1 VPRRPPGST
10 SGAVGASIAR
20 VRRLAVLI
28 VLVLAA
34 LAIAAGCG
42 SDDPEVVDAGTV
54 TQRAAGSFEGGLVEP
69 RRQAPQIRLRD
80 VDGKLVDLH
89 ALAGK
94 PVLLSFIYSQCPDTC
109 PLTMQ
114 ALREVRDELGAGADD
129 IEIVLV
135 SADPEGDT
143 PEHVR
148 DFLANY
154 DMTGHAS
161 YLLGTQAELEPI
173 WAAYQVER
181 EIQQHSHEGTAL
193 HEHNHAGLINHA
205 SLTFG
210 VDASGRLSTAY
221 PVDFPV
227 SAILHDIPLLAA
239 S

>member
-1 VPRRPPGST
+1 MATLV
-10 SGAVGASIAR
+10 AV
-20 VRRLAVLI
+20 
-28 VLVLAA
+28 
-34 LAIAAGCG
+34 AAGCG
-42 SDDPEVVDAGTV
+42 SDDPEVVDAGTA
-54 TQRAAGSFEGGLVEP
+54 TQRAEGSFEGGTVEP
-69 RRQAPQIRLRD
+69 RQQAPQIRLRD
-80 VDGKLVDLH
+80 VSGEMVDLH

-114 ALREVRDELGAGADD
+114 SLRQVREELGVAADD

-143 PEHVR
+143 PAHVR

-161 YLLGTQAELEPI
+161 YLLGTEAELKPI
-173 WAAYQVER
+173 WEAYQVDR
-181 EIQQHSHEGTAL
+181 EIAAHQHEGTAP
-193 HEHNHAGLINHA
+193 HEHGRQGLINHA

-210 VDASGRLSTAY
+210 VDAAGRLSTAY

-227 SAILHDIPLLAA
+227 SSILHDIPLLAA